1 MNIYTIRPQTWKT
14 NIHSI
19 LTQYTEIKNLSEFM
33 ISWGDQNPPFH
44 HVFKNSV
51 LTSFQTLYARVHN
64 FVIPNLST
72 LNSRT
77 QHTKFGPKKKAP
89 NEKMFKH
96 YDTEK
101 IQNTSYIHTLNL
113 NLMNFLQEDYKL
125 CTPRFKTLQSKNFR
139 ILHQIIL
146 CQHVTNFVLY
156 ILKNF
161 LKIFEI
167 RYKKV
172 SNDIF
177 KNF

>member
-33 ISWGDQNPPFH
+33 NSWGDQNPPCH

-51 LTSFQTLYARVHN
+51 LISFQTLYARIHN

-72 LNSRT
+72 LNS
-77 QHTKFGPKKKAP
+77 GKKKP
-89 NEKMFKH
+89 RMKKRFKH

-113 NLMNFLQEDYKL
+113 NLMNFLQADYKL
-125 CTPRFKTLQSKNFR
+125 CTARFKTLQSKNFR
-139 ILHQIIL
+139 ILHQRIL